1 MGRPLKYKTVE
12 DLQDAIDKYFE
23 RCDSNT
29 KTVLHQKTG
38 ELITIPYPI
47 PYTVEGLAATLEV
60 DRRTITNYEERSEF
74 FPTIKKAKNKILQNL
89 KERALLGDNVAS
101 ITIFN
106 LKNNYGYTDKQ
117 EIEHSGGQKTEHS
130 IDFKK
135 LTDEQLDEYLRLTK
149 SILDRAEGESEE
161 EL

>member
-1 MGRPLKYKTVE
+1 MARPLKYKTVQ
-12 DLQDAIDKYFE
+12 DLKDAINKYFE

-47 PYTVEGLAATLEV
+47 PYTVEGLCATLEV
-60 DRRTITNYEERSEF
+60 DRKTLINYGYRDEF
-74 FPTIKKAKNKILQNL
+74 FHTIKKAKDKILQNL

-117 EIEHSGGQKTEHS
+117 EIEHSGGQETKHS
-130 IDFKK
+130 IDFNK
-135 LTDEQLDEYLRLTK
+135 LTDEQLDEYLRVTK
-149 SILDRAEGESEE
+149 GILKSGEGESKE